1 MAVLDQDEPQL
12 RDNREWTEHT
22 VAVVLPMKNG
32 LDAHWER
39 TLGMFA
45 TNFERAFKNQ
55 DKGIRL
61 KFEYYDES
69 TADIPELAKDLAFRD
84 NIYAVIGGLYS
95 SNAEELASR
104 LTPAGKTYFTL
115 ATEFSNQ

>member
-1 MAVLDQDEPQL
+1 MRAIEIKIIAFICLLSFCGCSDQDEPQL

-69 TADIPELAKDLAFRD
+69 TADIPELAKDLACK
-84 NIYAVIGGLYS
+84 I
-95 SNAEELASR
+95 
-104 LTPAGKTYFTL
+104 
-115 ATEFSNQ
+115 